1 MRHEEILKAIYDPA
15 NRANPYPLFAELR
28 RVPVSWQEGGP
39 SPEGTFVVS
48 TYRELVALLHDPRL
62 SSELLKGEKTAS
74 MVPPDRT
81 SFSFM
86 VLDPP
91 EHHRLRQLAMRH
103 FGPPDR
109 SKYLDQL
116 VPEIRRVTQALVD
129 DLEGERR
136 FDLVVRVAYSLPVR
150 IICEILGVPR
160 HDQPRFQVWAGT
172 IARSA
177 GRLTPEVLAEVLAAF
192 AGLREYMAGLVELRR
207 RTPSDD
213 LLSRMANDDGPD
225 GRMSDPDLLATV
237 SMLLV
242 AGHETTTNLIANG
255 MLTLLRHPDALERLR
270 REPNLVVG
278 TVEEVLRYDPTVQL
292 LPTRTTLSDV
302 SVGDVT
308 IPKGVLLTL
317 ALAAA
322 NRDPTCFRDPD
333 RFDPDR
339 KDNAHLG
346 FGSGIHFCFGAPLAR
361 IEAQIA
367 LTELVQRLDGP
378 RLVLD
383 PPPYRESPMLRG
395 PRELLVEVDGVR
407 TAGER
412 VTRAPARTSVVASS
426 PT

>member
-28 RVPVSWQEGGP
+28 RVPVSWQEDGP

-48 TYRELVALLHDPRL
+48 TYRELVALLHDPRV
-62 SSELLKGEKTAS
+62 SSELQKGEKTAA
-74 MVPPDRT
+74 MAPPDRSSI
-81 SFSFM
+81 SFV
-86 VLDPP
+86 VLDAP
-91 EHHRLRQLAMRH
+91 EHDRLRQLAMRH

-109 SKYLDQL
+109 SNYLDQL
-116 VPEIRRVTQALVD
+116 VPEIQRVTRALVD

-339 KDNAHLG
+339 KDNPHLG

-412 VTRAPARTSVVASS
+412 VARAPARTSVVASS